1 MIITKKLT
9 KRGLIEIANKYN
21 ADDIYLNNISNL
33 PDSIEKDGNKYL
45 LAINGG
51 FDDDDIKTIEINYYD
66 NVKFKYLMKFKK
78 HNNMYDA
85 LNFINTEIS
94 PYIK

>member
-1 MIITKKLT
+1 MKIKKIIKKD
-9 KRGLIEIANKYN
+9 LIEIANKYN

-33 PDSIEKDGNKYL
+33 PDFIEKDDNKYL
-45 LAINGG
+45 LTITGG
-51 FDDDDIKTIEINYYD
+51 FDDNDIKTIEINYYD
-66 NVKFKYLMKFKK
+66 NDNFKYLLEFKK
-78 HNNMYDA
+78 HNNMLDA